1 MKQEANAKM
10 SQKPMKRKRE
20 TPETPRKKPR
30 VAEVKAEEDSG
41 ERAMIIQVKKET
53 AG

>member
-10 SQKPMKRKRE
+10 SQKSRKWKRE
-20 TPETPRKKPR
+20 TPEISRKKPK
-30 VAEVKAEEDSG
+30 VADVKAEEDSG